1 MKKRVPFAILIVF
14 MAIAFTPI
22 AFMPSAHA
30 ETVDIDDRQY
40 KRVHQKAVRA
50 IIDGKVEGAIEALKA
65 RAEAYPEDPENLV
78 ALAIGEAHRD
88 DAEEAV
94 AYLKKALE
102 KGLPPGRIWA
112 EATNHL
118 APIAEAPSFLA
129 LLEEY
134 PIGIIHGPMIGQL
147 APESAAAWV
156 RLSEPT
162 VLQIQVLA
170 SSEDDEPLADSAAVP
185 APDTDRT
192 LVLPIGDLQPD
203 TQYFYRAATP
213 LLEGSAI
220 HTGNFRTPPALGEGG
235 QFTVAFGGGAGFT
248 PQHEHM
254 WNTIAQT
261 QPIALMMMGDN
272 IYPDDPESI
281 EMQRFNYYRRQS
293 QPLWRQLVQ
302 NTAVYAIWDDHD
314 FGVNDCWGGPEIDEP
329 AWKRPVWEV
338 FRQNWVNPAY
348 GGGEKQPGCWFSAS
362 IGNVDFFFL
371 DGRYYR
377 TDPKTENPSMLGPV
391 QKQWLLN
398 ALSAS
403 EGVFKVIASPVP
415 VVTGTKGDSLDT
427 WDGFPDEREA
437 ILSHIEAEKIE
448 GVFIISADRHRSDV
462 WRIDRPNG
470 YDIYEFESSR
480 LTNIHQ
486 HDEHPKAL
494 FSYNKKQS
502 FGTLAFDT
510 VAENPTVTYTIHS
523 IDGEEIHQHTL
534 QRSQLKF

>member
-1 MKKRVPFAILIVF
+1 MKILAPLVILLALA
-14 MAIAFTPI
+14 MYGAS
-22 AFMPSAHA
+22 PSAHGDV
-30 ETVDIDDRQY
+30 VDINHNQY
-40 KRVHQKAVRA
+40 KRVHQIAVRA
-50 IIDGKVEGAIEALKA
+50 IIDGKVEAAIKALEDRVK
-65 RAEAYPEDPENLV
+65 EYPEDPDNLF

-88 DAEEAV
+88 NPEEAV
-94 AYLKKALE
+94 AYLRQALE
-102 KGLPPGRIWA
+102 LGLPLGRIWA

-118 APIAEAPSFLA
+118 APIAETDPFKS
-129 LLEEY
+129 LLEEN
-134 PIGIIHGPMIGQL
+134 PAGIIHGPMIGQL
-147 APESAAAWV
+147 TTSNAFAWFRLAVPAVV
-156 RLSEPT
+156 RIEIFH
-162 VLQIQVLA
+162 QA
-170 SSEDDEPLADSAAVP
+170 EDTEPLFESAAVP
-185 APDTDRT
+185 SNEMDRT
-192 LVLPIGDLQPD
+192 LLLPIANLEAGK
-203 TQYFYRAATP
+203 QYYYRASTP
-213 LLEGSAI
+213 LLDGGEVLRGS
-220 HTGNFRTPPALGEGG
+220 FRTPPSSMEGG
-235 QFTVAFGGGAGFT
+235 QFTIAFGGGAGYT
-248 PQHEHM
+248 PQHEYM

-348 GGGEKQPGCWFSAS
+348 GGGERQPGCWFSTS

-377 TDPKTENPSMLGPV
+377 TDPKEENPSMLGPV
-391 QKQWLLN
+391 QKEWLLYSLSVSN
-398 ALSAS
+398 A
-403 EGVFKVIASPVP
+403 VFKVIASPVP
-415 VVTGTKGDSLDT
+415 VVTGTKGGSGASDT
-427 WDGFPDEREA
+427 WDGFPEEREE
-437 ILSHIEAEKIE
+437 ILSHIETEKIE

-480 LTNIHQ
+480 LTNIHK
-486 HDEHPKAL
+486 HDEHPNAL
-494 FSYNKKQS
+494 FSYNKKPS

-510 VAENPTVTYTIHS
+510 AAEDPIVTYTIHS
-523 IDGEEIHQHTL
+523 IDGEEIHQHEL
-534 QRSQLKF
+534 RRSQLKF